1 MTAEDY
7 LQIHRSLS
15 IPHKEFD
22 WEYVRSSGPGGQ
34 NVNKVNSK
42 VRLSWDILTSTSIPD
57 EIRERMLARYG
68 SRINNEGHLV
78 ISSQKYRDQLR
89 NKLDCLEKLQAL
101 LTTALHVPK
110 RRKATR
116 PTKGSQ
122 ERRLTEKKQRA
133 ERKSSRKNSGWT

>member
-1 MTAEDY
+1 MTAEEY
-7 LQIHRSLS
+7 LQISRSVS

-22 WEYVRSSGPGGQ
+22 WEYVRASGPGGQ

-42 VRLSWDILTSTSIPD
+42 VRLSWNLLASTSIPD
-57 EIRERMLARYG
+57 EIRERMRTRYT

-78 ISSQKYRDQLR
+78 ISSQRYRDQLR

-101 LTTALHVPK
+101 LTTVLQPPK
-110 RRKATR
+110 RRKPTR
-116 PTKGSQ
+116 PTKGSK

-133 ERKSSRKNSGWT
+133 ERKSSRQNRGWA